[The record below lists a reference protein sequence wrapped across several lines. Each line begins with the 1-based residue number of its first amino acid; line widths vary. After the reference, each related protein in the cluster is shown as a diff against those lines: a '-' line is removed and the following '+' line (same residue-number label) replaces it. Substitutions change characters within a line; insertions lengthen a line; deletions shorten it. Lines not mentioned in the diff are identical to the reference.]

1 VRYIPSR
8 IIIINALFI
17 MLNACHQKETTVLCE
32 QINNNWQF
40 EQAGTDAYY
49 EAEVPGCV
57 HLDLYYNDLI
67 EDPFFRDNE
76 NKLQWIEKEDW
87 VYKTSFNISSDI
99 LASEAIELVFQG
111 IDTYAEV
118 FLNGK
123 YLFSADNMFRTW
135 AFKCKDIL
143 KQEGNEL
150 ELRFTSP
157 VKVDK
162 EKSGKVPYALPDIR
176 GFSRK
181 APYHY
186 GWDWGPRFVT
196 SGIWRP
202 VSVLAWKK
210 FMVDDVWIQQKD
222 ISSERADLSA
232 RLVIESTC
240 DQNVNVSLIDEAGE
254 ETLYTNEF
262 KLTRGSNIIN
272 FNFQVSDPKLWWPH
286 DLGDPFLYNFNI
298 MVENEDLYD
307 SRKVSKGLRR
317 VELVL
322 DPDEKGSSFSF
333 LINGK
338 PLFIRGAN
346 YIPQESFVPRLRD
359 EDYERVINTA
369 RAANMNML
377 RVWGGG
383 IYEEDIFYDLCD
395 RIGILVWQD
404 FMFACNMYPGD
415 SSFLENVRAEAT
427 DNVIRLRNHPCIA
440 LWCGNNEVEEAWK
453 HWSWQKEL
461 GYSFSDSVEV
471 WNNYVKVFHEILPA
485 VIDQH
490 DPEKDYWPSSP
501 SMGWGMEAAYRSGD
515 VHYWGV
521 WWGEEPFKMYEQKI
535 GRFMSEF
542 GFQGM
547 PDIKTIEKF
556 TLPEDREI
564 GSEVMESH
572 QKHPSGTR
580 LIQTYM
586 ERDYPVPEGFED
598 YVYVSQLVQADGI
611 RLALEAHRRA
621 KPYCMGTLYWQLN
634 DCWPVSS
641 WASIDYF
648 GRWKALH
655 YHAKKAF
662 QPIIISCAMDS
673 LVKFH
678 VINDSYAESRGRVE
692 IIAMDF
698 NGKVIWEH
706 TQEIEIPSNCNQLV
720 LSKTKDEITG
730 GRDKNGLLL
739 LMRILKDGTITT
751 QNIKYFSSPKNLIL
765 QDAGINYQMDS
776 IPNGIRITL
785 QSDKLVKGV
794 YLSSPD
800 QEEFYSDNYFDMLPG
815 VPLEIDYYGTYT
827 AGELKEK
834 LKIKSLNSIMSNL

>member
-1 VRYIPSR
+1 
-8 IIIINALFI
+8 
-17 MLNACHQKETTVLCE
+17 MLNSCHHKQSTVQIE

-40 EQAGTDAYY
+40 EQAGSGAYY
-49 EAEVPGCV
+49 DAEVPGCV

-76 NKLQWIEKEDW
+76 NKLQWIEEENW
-87 VYKTSFNISSDI
+87 VYRTTFDVSSDI
-99 LASEAIELVFQG
+99 LSAEDLELIFHG

-118 FLNGK
+118 ILNGTH
-123 YLFSADNMFRTW
+123 LFSADNMFRTY
-135 AFKCKDIL
+135 AFKCKDLL
-143 KQEGNEL
+143 KPEGNEL
-150 ELRFTSP
+150 ELKFTSP
-157 VKVDK
+157 VKADK
-162 EKSGKVPYALPDIR
+162 EKSEKVPYALPDIR
-176 GFSRK
+176 GFTRK

-202 VSVLAWKK
+202 VSLLAWKK
-210 FMVDDVWIQQKD
+210 FMIDDVWIQSKN
-222 ISSERADLSA
+222 ISGDKAKLMA
-232 RLVIESTC
+232 RLTIESTS
-240 DQNVNVSLIDEAGE
+240 DQHVHVSLHDEVSE
-254 ETLYTNEF
+254 KSLYSNDF

-272 FNFQVSDPKLWWPH
+272 FPFQISNPNLWWPH
-286 DLGDPFLYNFNI
+286 DLGDPFLYNFTVK
-298 MVENEDLYD
+298 VENEDFAD
-307 SRKVSKGLRR
+307 SRSVSKGLRT
-317 VELVL
+317 VKLVQE
-322 DPDEKGSSFSF
+322 PDEKGSSFVF

-346 YIPQESFVPRLRD
+346 YIPQESFVPRLRT
-359 EDYERVINTA
+359 EHYEKVINA
-369 RAANMNML
+369 ACAANMNML

-395 RIGILVWQD
+395 RLGILVWQD

-415 SSFLENVRAEAT
+415 SSFLESVRAEAT
-427 DNVIRLRNHPCIA
+427 DNVIRLRNHPCLA

-453 HWSWQKEL
+453 HWSWQKQL

-471 WNNYVKVFHEILPA
+471 WNNYVKVFHEILPD
-485 VIDQH
+485 VIGQF
-490 DPEKDYWPSSP
+490 DPEKQYWPSSP
-501 SMGWGMEAAYRSGD
+501 SMGWGLDAAYRSGD

-521 WWGEEPFKMYEQKI
+521 WWGEEPFETYEQKI

-542 GFQGM
+542 GFQAM
-547 PDIKTIEKF
+547 PDIRTIEQF

-586 ERDYPVPEGFED
+586 ERDYPVPDDFED
-598 YVYVSQLVQADGI
+598 YVYVSQLVQAEGI

-641 WASIDYF
+641 WASIDYY

-678 VINDSYAESRGRVE
+678 VINDAYDEARGQVE
-692 IIAMDF
+692 IKTMDF
-698 NGKVIWEH
+698 EGRTIWEH
-706 TQEIEIPSNCNQLV
+706 TKEIEIPPNSNQLV
-720 LSKTKDEITG
+720 LSRDKDEITG
-730 GRDKNGLLL
+730 GRDENGLLL
-739 LMRILKDGTITT
+739 FMRILRNGIVTA
-751 QNIKYFSSPKNLIL
+751 QNIKYFSSPKDLIL
-765 QDAGINYQMDS
+765 QDAKVEYQMDS
-776 IPNGIRITL
+776 IPDGIRIIL
-785 QSDKLVKGV
+785 QSDKLLRGV
-794 YLSSPD
+794 YLSSSD
-800 QEEFYSDNYFDMLPG
+800 KDEFYSDNYFDILPG
-815 VPLEIDYYGTYT
+815 VAVEVEYSGTFT
-827 AGELKEK
+827 AEELKEK
-834 LKIKSLNSIMSNL
+834 LKIKSLNSIKSKQ